1 MTIEVRNLRFDAL
14 IPKYWHGGRRSVS
27 TFLDGLSI
35 FFPAGER
42 FFINS
47 VLAHEKC
54 VKDPELLAQMRAF
67 VAQEALHT
75 REHLRYNARL
85 RAHGYPVD
93 AMERRV
99 IKLLDR
105 VTRILPPRL
114 QLGVTCAL
122 EHFTAVM
129 GQMVLADPRILDG
142 ADETMAAL
150 WRWHS
155 IEENEHRSVAF
166 DVFKAAG
173 GTYPERAITMFGV
186 SVVFWAKVFE
196 HQARL
201 MHADGTSASPKEWAD
216 LGIHLFVTP
225 GGMTKLIGPYFAYY
239 RPSFHPS
246 ERGAEPLL
254 DTYRTALA
262 NFEAAA

>member
-1 MTIEVRNLRFDAL
+1 MEVRNLRFEGR
-14 IPKYWHGGRRSVS
+14 IPKYWHNGGRSVS

-47 VLAHEKC
+47 VRAHEKF
-54 VKDPELLAQMRAF
+54 VTDPELRAQMHAF
-67 VAQEALHT
+67 VEQEGLHT

-93 AMERRV
+93 AMEKRV
-99 IKLLDR
+99 VNILDR
-105 VTRILPPRL
+105 VTRILPARL

-129 GQMVLADPRILDG
+129 GQMVLSDPRILDG

-150 WRWHS
+150 WRWHAV
-155 IEENEHRSVAF
+155 EENEHRSVAF
-166 DVFKAAG
+166 DVFLAAR
-173 GTYPERAITMFGV
+173 GTYAERAVTMLGV
-186 SVVFWAKVFE
+186 SIVFWAKVFE

-201 MHADGTSASPKEWAD
+201 MHSNGTVTSGRDWAE
-216 LGIHLFVTP
+216 LGIHLFITP
-225 GGMTKLIGPYFAYY
+225 GGMVKLVRPYLAYY

-246 ERGAEPLL
+246 EFDAEPLL
-254 DTYRTALA
+254 ARYRAALA
-262 NFEAAA
+262 DLQAAA